1 MSIADELL
9 NFFAA
14 ENARDWDT
22 YSHFLHPD
30 VEWTC
35 FGSPKRNVVSGREE
49 YISAMRQA
57 YGASSAAFTVEH
69 LVADEEK
76 GVVIAELEIQGRR
89 SVDIFEFHDGLIYR
103 EREYFDDIYW
113 RASSNA

>member
-1 MSIADELL
+1 MSIADKLL

-14 ENARDWDT
+14 ENTRDWET
-22 YSHFLHPD
+22 YSLFLHPD

-35 FGSPKRNVVSGREE
+35 FGTPERNVVSGRED
-49 YISAMRQA
+49 YITAMRQA
-57 YGASSAAFTVEH
+57 YGDSSATFTVEH
-69 LVADEEK
+69 LVADEEA
-76 GVVIAELEIQGRR
+76 GVIVAELEIQGRR
-89 SVDIFEFHDGLIYR
+89 SVDIFELRDGLIYR